1 MPKNN
6 KTILLRLDPML
17 HKALQEVV
25 EAVNKSGSLGR
36 ASMNSVITSL
46 IVIGMKSMNIL
57 NENKKEK
64 EGIN

>member
-1 MPKNN
+1 MG
-6 KTILLRLDPML
+6 KTDKKILLRLDPML
-17 HKALQEVV
+17 HKALQDVV
-25 EAVNKSGSLGR
+25 VAVNKSGSLGR

-57 NENKKEK
+57 NENKEK